1 MNRLILAIT
10 ATLLC
15 SAAALAQTFHVRN
28 GNVTYSFP
36 AEITGEMVFN
46 SDRSLTI
53 NSRSFAL
60 NADTEM
66 WTDQTEVENNVV
78 TVIYSGDTASVNIAG
93 NIAQYVDAAVTDAHV
108 TLTHSDD
115 VAESTCGEITYRLS
129 GTSSDGSFALTGS
142 YKAAYELS
150 GLNLANTSGAA
161 LNLENGKRNA
171 IVVKSG
177 TVNSL
182 TDGASGAQK
191 GCIAC
196 KGHLE
201 FKGEG
206 ELTVNG
212 NASHAI
218 YAKEYI
224 ELKNCT
230 VNVVSAVKDGL
241 NCNQYFA
248 MGSGT
253 LNISGTGDD
262 GIQVSYKDET
272 DREAEDTGS
281 IIISGGKITANV
293 TADAAKALKCEER
306 MEISG
311 GTFDITVT
319 GDGIWDDE
327 KTKTKASACLASDEN
342 MTINGG
348 DFLLTATGGGGNSVP
363 SSSSGS
369 VQPYVSG
376 RGTVTADHIIKL
388 TDAEGATLAEFTVP
402 SNYKTSTGGWRPGG
416 SSGSSVL
423 ITCPGLTSGTSYT
436 LNLGTATTSVSAQ
449 VTGKSGPGRPF

>member
-108 TLTHSDD
+108 TLTQSDD

-142 YKAAYELS
+142 YKAAYGLS
-150 GLNLANTSGAA
+150 GLNLANTSCAA

-182 TDGASGAQK
+182 TDGASGA
-191 GCIAC
+191 
-196 KGHLE
+196 
-201 FKGEG
+201 
-206 ELTVNG
+206 
-212 NASHAI
+212 
-218 YAKEYI
+218 
-224 ELKNCT
+224 
-230 VNVVSAVKDGL
+230 
-241 NCNQYFA
+241 
-248 MGSGT
+248 
-253 LNISGTGDD
+253 
-262 GIQVSYKDET
+262 
-272 DREAEDTGS
+272 
-281 IIISGGKITANV
+281 
-293 TADAAKALKCEER
+293 
-306 MEISG
+306 
-311 GTFDITVT
+311 
-319 GDGIWDDE
+319 
-327 KTKTKASACLASDEN
+327 
-342 MTINGG
+342 
-348 DFLLTATGGGGNSVP
+348 
-363 SSSSGS
+363 
-369 VQPYVSG
+369 
-376 RGTVTADHIIKL
+376 
-388 TDAEGATLAEFTVP
+388 
-402 SNYKTSTGGWRPGG
+402 
-416 SSGSSVL
+416 
-423 ITCPGLTSGTSYT
+423 
-436 LNLGTATTSVSAQ
+436 
-449 VTGKSGPGRPF
+449 